1 MSERHRRILVLAL
14 PIIGGM
20 LSQNV
25 LNLVDTAMVGSLG
38 DAALAAVN
46 LGGFANWLTMAFI
59 TGLATGVQAM
69 AARRLGEQRHGE
81 LAFALNGGLIQ
92 AVLLGLPLSALAW
105 WAAPALFPYLNDD
118 PAVLAH
124 GIPYLRI
131 RLIAMTAIAMNFAFR
146 GYWNGVNLSRLYMG
160 TLVAMHVSNIVLN
173 WLLIFGNA
181 GFPEMG
187 TRGAAAASAISAV
200 LGTVIYFGLAL
211 RHARSAGFLAG
222 IPSLDTFRT
231 MLRLAIPSGIQQV
244 FFAAGMTSFSVI
256 VGMIGTAEL
265 AATGVIINLILVA
278 ILPAMGFGLAATSLV
293 GQALGR
299 GDQADAKRWGWDVS
313 RLAAVT
319 VALITLP
326 AVLFPEPVLSVFLHD
341 PTTLALAAA
350 PFRLIAAF
358 MWFDA
363 VGMVLL
369 NAHFGAG
376 DSKTVM
382 VVSIVMQWLLFLP
395 AAYVVGPLLGGGLM
409 AIWTAQAVYRSL
421 QTLVFA
427 ASWARGRWARAI

>member
-1 MSERHRRILVLAL
+1 MSDRTRRIFVLAL

-69 AARRLGEQRHGE
+69 AARRLGEGRHGE
-81 LAFALNGGLIQ
+81 LAIALNGGLIQ
-92 AVLLGLPLSALAW
+92 AVLLGVPLSVLAW
-105 WAAPALFPYLNDD
+105 LAAPVLFPYLNDD

-124 GIPYLRI
+124 GVPYLRI
-131 RLIAMTAIAMNFAFR
+131 RLIAMTAVAMNFAFR

-173 WLLIFGNA
+173 WLLIYGHA

-187 TRGAAAASAISAV
+187 TSGAAAASAISAV
-200 LGTVIYFGLAL
+200 VGTVIYFGLAL
-211 RHARSAGFLAG
+211 RHARGAGFLAG

-299 GDQADAKRWGWDVS
+299 GDEAEAKRWGWDVA
-313 RLAAVT
+313 RLAAMT
-319 VALITLP
+319 VAGITLP
-326 AVLFPEPVLSVFLHD
+326 AVAFPEAVLSVFLYE
-341 PTTLALAAA
+341 PETLALAAG

-358 MWFDA
+358 MALDA

-376 DSKTVM
+376 DSRTVM
-382 VVSIVMQWLLFLP
+382 VVSIVMQWCLFLP
-395 AAYVVGPLLGGGLM
+395 AAYVVGPVLGGGLM
-409 AIWTAQAVYRSL
+409 AIWGAQAVYRSL
-421 QTLVFA
+421 QTVVFA
-427 ASWARGRWARAI
+427 ASWSRGRWARQL